1 MKLSHRLLFLKQI
14 ITPKKIF
21 NLILKEIQSFLGN
34 AYLLYMPN
42 KVNIDIG
49 NVCDLRCPLCPTGRG
64 AKGAS
69 RGFMHLEEY
78 RHVIDDIGPYI
89 TNLELYNWGE
99 PLLNKDLISMIRY
112 AKARGIPVC
121 ISTNLN
127 QLNENMAYDLISTR
141 LEKIFISCDAASPE
155 TYARYRVGGDF
166 DRVMSN
172 IRLLLDSKKKLRNS
186 YTRII
191 LLFHVFRHN
200 QHEIGKAK
208 DLARDLGIEVRIN
221 KMRTDMGKEIF
232 EKDREAIERDKAWI
246 PEGAEHSA
254 FDVEGRKKRRQMI
267 CKNLWGTA
275 VINWDGSV
283 LPCCAVYGERYA
295 FGNVFQEAFRS
306 IWNNEMYQMARREIK
321 NKLEN
326 SHTICHICKEN
337 GFLHF

>member
-1 MKLSHRLLFLKQI
+1 MRLSHRLVFLRQVV
-14 ITPKKIF
+14 TPKKIF

-34 AYLLYMPN
+34 SYLLYLPN

-64 AKGAS
+64 DKGAS
-69 RGFMHLEEY
+69 RGFMRLEEY
-78 RHVIDDIGPYI
+78 KRVVDDIGPYL

-112 AKARGIPVC
+112 AKAKGIPVC

-127 QLNENMAYDLISTR
+127 RLNGKMAEDLISTR

-166 DRVMSN
+166 NRVMSN
-172 IRLLLDSKKKLRNS
+172 IRLLLDWKKKLKNN
-186 YTRII
+186 YTRIV

-200 QHEIGKAK
+200 EHEIAKAQ
-208 DLARDLGIEVRIN
+208 DLARDMGIEVRIN

-232 EKDREAIERDKAWI
+232 EKDKEAIERDGAWI
-246 PEGAEHSA
+246 PEGQEYSA
-254 FDVEGRKKRRQMI
+254 FDLQDKKKRSQMV

-295 FGNVFQEAFRS
+295 FGNVFHEPFRS
-306 IWNNEMYQMARREIK
+306 IWNNEKYRMARREIK
-321 NKLEN
+321 NNLEN

>member
-1 MKLSHRLLFLKQI
+1 MNLSHRLVFLKQI

-34 AYLLYMPN
+34 PYLLYMPN

-49 NVCDLRCPLCPTGRG
+49 NICDLRCPLCPTGRG
-64 AKGAS
+64 DKGAS

-78 RHVIDDIGPYI
+78 KRVIDDIGPYL

-127 QLNENMAYDLISTR
+127 RLNEKTAEDLISTR

-172 IRLLLDSKKKLRNS
+172 IRLLLDYKKKLKNS
-186 YTRII
+186 YTRIV

-200 QHEIGKAK
+200 EHEIKKAEN
-208 DLARDLGIEVRIN
+208 LAKDLGIEVRIN

-232 EKDREAIERDKAWI
+232 EKDSEAIERDKAWI

-254 FDVEGRKKRRQMI
+254 FDVERRRKRKQMI

-295 FGNVFQEAFRS
+295 FGNVFDEPFRS
-306 IWNNEMYQMARREIK
+306 IWNNRKYQMARREIR

-326 SHTICHICKEN
+326 SHTICHICKTN